1 MKTTQPLL
9 SSLLLFFI
17 GCTNAQW
24 NKKIKESGKVTT
36 ETRSVD
42 VYDALSVHGSMNILL
57 VVGSEGNIE
66 LTQKTIS

>member
-1 MKTTQPLL
+1 MKTTHLLL

-17 GCTNAQW
+17 GYANAQW
-24 NKKIKESGKVTT
+24 NKKIKGSGKVTT

>member
-1 MKTTQPLL
+1 MKTTHLLL
-9 SSLLLFFI
+9 SSLVLFFI

-24 NKKIKESGKVTT
+24 NKTIKGSGKATT

-42 VYDALSVHGSMNILL
+42 AYDALSVHGSMKILL
-57 VVGSEGNIE
+57 VAGSEGNIE

>member
-1 MKTTQPLL
+1 MKTTHLLL

-42 VYDALSVHGSMNILL
+42 AYDALSVHASMNILL
-57 VVGSEGNIE
+57 VAGSEGNTSLE
-66 LTQKTIS
+66 

>member
-1 MKTTQPLL
+1 MKTTHPLL

-57 VVGSEGNIE
+57 VAGSEGNIK
-66 LTQKTIS
+66 LTQ